1 MRTAQAVGHSHP
13 HPLHGRR
20 ATKDGWCALRAPRAV
35 APEALALFSD
45 RVDDA
50 RDYES
55 TVRDFVAVH
64 DRTVS
69 ADDTD
74 S

>member
-1 MRTAQAVGHSHP
+1 MRTAHAAGHSHP
-13 HPLHGRR
+13 HPLHGR
-20 ATKDGWCALRAPRAV
+20 CALRAPRAI

-55 TVRDFVAVH
+55 TLRDFVAVH
-64 DRTVS
+64 DRTVA